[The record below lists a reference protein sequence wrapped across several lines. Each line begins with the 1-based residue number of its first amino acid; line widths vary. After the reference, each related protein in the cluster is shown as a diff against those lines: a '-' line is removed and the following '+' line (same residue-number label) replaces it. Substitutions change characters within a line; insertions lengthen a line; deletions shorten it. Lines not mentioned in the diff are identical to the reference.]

1 MKKLKALYFEYN
13 EELNE
18 YQVIGKYRE
27 TERGGLND
35 TEEYSRVIL
44 DHGKDYH
51 CIRATLKKLAQANN
65 VEPFDFVSE
74 PFMESLA
81 KMKRD

>member
-1 MKKLKALYFEYN
+1 MKKLKALHFVRKGD
-13 EELNE
+13 E
-18 YQVIGKYRE
+18 YQVIGIYRN
-27 TERGGLND
+27 TGLPYMTTD
-35 TEEYSRVIL
+35 PEYSTAVL
-44 DHGKDYH
+44 DHGTDYH

-81 KMKRD
+81 KMKRG